1 MLIFLQHPL
10 FIAVQSCIVK
20 QITACHDDL
29 PTVQSQSGL
38 LTSIKDVC
46 YSNIGPQGSHLPAP
60 LQQPYVSVHHAHALR
75 QTVGSDILHGRHN
88 LYFLL
93 FPQVPVQMIDCTAM
107 INSFI
112 GKLLY
117 VLLFCHCLA
126 IKLGQQQVRGAI
138 MPPVCQASEQ

>member
-1 MLIFLQHPL
+1 MQLITSEAVAGIIMLIFLQHPL

-75 QTVGSDILHGRHN
+75 QTVGSDSLHGRHN
-88 LYFLL
+88 LSL
-93 FPQVPVQMIDCTAM
+93 FIVSTSTCADDR
-107 INSFI
+107 
-112 GKLLY
+112 LY
-117 VLLFCHCLA
+117 CND
-126 IKLGQQQVRGAI
+126 
-138 MPPVCQASEQ
+138 